1 MKISQKLETMV
12 KKYPKL
18 LKDAQSTE
26 RIEQFKQTLSEE
38 LEHAIEAHEFKMVY
52 IGIAT
57 LAVFAGVI
65 YLAWKF

>member
-1 MKISQKLETMV
+1 MPRNIPS
-12 KKYPKL
+12 
-18 LKDAQSTE
+18 LKDDSQAMESIT
-26 RIEQFKQTLSEE
+26 QFRKELDEH

-57 LAVFAGVI
+57 LAVFASVI